1 MNTLYGYLQ
10 ARVQARYAVLPDD
23 RLWLHL
29 AALKELAS
37 FLEEARGTLLGQWV
51 VGLSDSSS
59 AQEIEMHMQRCFLD
73 TIQETASWFDDRW
86 RPTVLWITTLI
97 DLPTLDYLLR
107 SRLSPESRISDP
119 VLLELAEQKT
129 QNRDLQQAWIQR
141 WRSQWPDISRQ
152 NLQGV
157 ELLVET
163 LEQHWKQFP
172 LLPVQAAWKVRQD
185 LEVRLRL
192 FFRSHVLQPA
202 AAFAYISLVAL
213 CLERLRAEL
222 LGRALFPEKEGLS

>member
-1 MNTLYGYLQ
+1 MNTRYGYLQ
-10 ARVQARYAVLPDD
+10 TRVQTRYAVLPDD

-37 FLEEARGTLLGQWV
+37 FLEEARGTLLGQWI

-59 AQEIEMHMQRCFLD
+59 TQEIEMHIQQRFLD
-73 TIQETASWFDDRW
+73 TIQETASWFDARW
-86 RPTVLWITTLI
+86 RPAVLWITTLI
-97 DLPTLDYLLR
+97 KLPTLDYLLR
-107 SRLSPESRISDP
+107 SHLSPESQISDP
-119 VLLELAEQKT
+119 VLLELAKQKI
-129 QNRDLQQAWIQR
+129 QNRDLQQAWIQS

-152 NLQGV
+152 NLQGI

-172 LLPVQAAWKVRQD
+172 SQPVHTAWRARQD

-202 AAFAYISLVAL
+202 AALAYISLVAL
-213 CLERLRAEL
+213 CLERLQAEL
-222 LGRALFPEKEGLS
+222 LGRALFPEKDGLS